1 MIGQNT
7 SWGFVE
13 KIYLCCSCCLSTYYL
28 KLKAKRVQA
37 GKKAASFHMER
48 KQPTRSQRVNR
59 GKFFNSF
66 KTGWNYSTF
75 FRKNLSVSTQLE
87 KVPQAESRF
96 SFSFSFRRW
105 MSVVWRRP
113 SPLTSTGAR
122 FARDGTSVLGN
133 SLNRLSISSLVLLGF
148 LCFPG
153 ASRT

>member
-28 KLKAKRVQA
+28 KRKAKRVQA
-37 GKKAASFHMER
+37 GKKAAPFHMER
-48 KQPTRSQRVNR
+48 KQPTRLQRVNR

-75 FRKNLSVSTQLE
+75 FRKNLSVSAQLE
-87 KVPQAESRF
+87 KVPQAESR
-96 SFSFSFRRW
+96 FSFSFRRW

-122 FARDGTSVLGN
+122 FARDVTSVLGN

-153 ASRT
+153 ASRM

>member
-75 FRKNLSVSTQLE
+75 FRKNLSVSTQLL
-87 KVPQAESRF
+87 VR
-96 SFSFSFRRW
+96 FSFSFRRW
-105 MSVVWRRP
+105 VSVVWRRS

-122 FARDGTSVLGN
+122 FARHGTSVLGN
-133 SLNRLSISSLVLLGF
+133 SLNRLSISSLVFLGF
-148 LCFPG
+148 LCFMG
-153 ASRT
+153 SLHSSEF

>member
-75 FRKNLSVSTQLE
+75 FRKNLSVSTQLL
-87 KVPQAESRF
+87 VR
-96 SFSFSFRRW
+96 FSFSFRRW
-105 MSVVWRRP
+105 VSVVWRRP

-122 FARDGTSVLGN
+122 FARHGTSVLGN
-133 SLNRLSISSLVLLGF
+133 SLNRLSISSLVFLGF
-148 LCFPG
+148 LCFMG
-153 ASRT
+153 SLHSSEF